1 MGGKK
6 KKKSNKLQFKERTQ
20 PLNSTQFRNL
30 NATWLFGPLTTSDKC
45 FTEKL
50 LTNTSARLVLYLL
63 LFLESF
69 IRDTVSK
76 KRLFHIINHLIHL
89 KLSGLLNYS
98 QNFETKI

>member
-6 KKKSNKLQFKERTQ
+6 KKKIKLQFKEHTQ

-30 NATWLFGPLTTSDKC
+30 NETWLFGPLTTSDKC
-45 FTEKL
+45 FTEQL

-69 IRDTVSK
+69 I
-76 KRLFHIINHLIHL
+76 
-89 KLSGLLNYS
+89 
-98 QNFETKI
+98 